1 MSSNDDV
8 AHALDAACRS
18 DYGRIVSLLTRVL
31 GSLEA
36 AEDVLQGAFATAL
49 EQWRRRGVPSNPA
62 AWLTTVS
69 RRAAIDVVRR
79 RRAGSRA
86 VSALA
91 AAAERSGGGSKH
103 AANEADPAGSPD
115 TAYELLARWPDERLK
130 LIFMCC
136 HPRLPVA
143 ARIALTLKEVCGLST
158 PSVAATFLVSEQAMA
173 QRLVRA
179 KRSLRQNGAVFEV
192 PQPDE
197 FGERVEDVLK
207 VIYLLFNHGY
217 LPSEGSEILR
227 SEVCGE
233 AVYLARLVCTL
244 LDQHGAQRRERA
256 EALGLASLLTL
267 LHSRRYARVD
277 AEGVPVVLEEQDRS
291 LWVNTEVRD
300 GLSALDRAIALSRPG
315 PYQIKAA
322 VNALHHTATDA
333 ADTDWSQIH
342 ALYTELETYEPTPIV
357 RLNAAVALG
366 MSAGP
371 AAGLQALDSLAEH
384 AGPTLRTYPYYYLA
398 VARFLEECG
407 RGEEAKEALWNARE
421 TSKNRTERLFIER
434 RLSRI
439 AKAR

>member
-1 MSSNDDV
+1 MRSPDDV
-8 AHALDAACRS
+8 ARALDAACRS

-36 AEDVLQGAFATAL
+36 AEDVMQGAFATAL

-86 VSALA
+86 VTKLA
-91 AAAERSGGGSKH
+91 ADAKRSGGGSKH
-103 AANEADPAGSPD
+103 AANEAVPVGSQD

-143 ARIALTLKEVCGLST
+143 ARIALTLKEVCGLPT

-179 KRSLRQNGAVFEV
+179 KRSLRQNGAAFEV
-192 PQPDE
+192 PEPDE

-207 VIYLLFNHGY
+207 VVYLLFNHGY
-217 LPSEGSEILR
+217 LPPEGSEILR

-244 LDQHGAQRRERA
+244 LDQHGEKRRERA
-256 EALGLASLLTL
+256 EALGLSSLLTL

-277 AEGVPVVLEEQDRS
+277 AEGFPVALEEQDRS
-291 LWVNTEVRD
+291 LWVDTEVRD

-357 RLNAAVALG
+357 RLNATVALG

-371 AAGLQALDSLAEH
+371 SSGLAALEVLGARDGSALF
-384 AGPTLRTYPYYYLA
+384 TYPYYHLA
-398 VARFLEECG
+398 WARFLEDSG
-407 RGEEAKEALWNARE
+407 RVEEAESALRKAWNASRNE
-421 TSKNRTERLFIER
+421 GERRFIER
-434 RLSRI
+434 RRSQLS
-439 AKAR
+439 KAR